1 MIENA
6 QTDLTR
12 AFSQQCAPLIVNV
25 AGGRKWVDM
34 ANNHPSGTVA
44 FLFTDIEGSTKLAQ
58 QHPHALPALLARH
71 HSILHQAIES
81 HDGYVFQIIGDAF
94 CAAFHTATD
103 ALNAALAAQR
113 MLHQEPWAP
122 APIKVRMGI
131 NTGEAQAGAID
142 PVAGGYAGYSTMART
157 QRVTAIAYGEQILLS
172 NTSAELVRDKLPA
185 GITLRDLGEQR
196 LKDLIRPEHIF
207 QLVAPDLPSDFP
219 PLKTLATR
227 PNNLPAQLTSFVGR
241 EKEIDAV
248 KQLLARARLVTL
260 TGAGGCGKTRLSLQV
275 AADELVNFSDGVWLI
290 ELAPLSDPEI
300 VPRVLGSALG
310 LRDESG
316 RPSLETLK
324 DFLRNKNVLIILDN
338 CEHLIEAC
346 AKLAD
351 AVLRVAPQIKLLAS
365 SREALGIAGEQIFA
379 VPCLQVPDT
388 HVPVTAETLQNE
400 SVRLFV
406 ERAVAVQPGFALIDA
421 NAFAVAK
428 ICRRL
433 DGIPLAIELAAARVK
448 TLSIE
453 DIAQRLDD
461 RFRLLTGGSRTA
473 LARQQTLRALVDW
486 SYNLLNAQER
496 LLLHRLS
503 VFAGGW
509 TLQAAEEICSDENIP
524 KFEILDRLIHLVDK
538 SLVILDE
545 SDENQAPRYRM
556 LETIRQYAR
565 EKLFD
570 SDEGDRVRTR
580 QLQYFVQFSEA
591 AEMQFYGA
599 EQATFLNRAQAEL
612 ENLRTALE
620 WSQKDEFVDAGLRI
634 VGALWQFW
642 FRRGHWTEAFERAA
656 GLLSRPTPTQDKAVR
671 SKALLAASV
680 LAWCRDD
687 QTTENAYLEESLSLA
702 RELGEPGKPLLA
714 VLVTFFGY
722 IKLYQDFARAR
733 SLAEEGLLRGRE
745 ISNQWITGLALCT
758 LGQAAEVE
766 GDPTAARRLFEE
778 DLQVLRD
785 IGNNSILAA
794 VRCNLGGVICQQGDP
809 ETGKAHMKAG
819 LTIYHQLGDR
829 ARLTI
834 VLLSLGRILSQ
845 QGDLI
850 AARSYLEESLEI
862 AQGLGAREQT
872 ANAFIALG
880 ELASHEQ
887 DFARAREMYEQ
898 SLDLFRQIGR
908 QTGVAMALGSL
919 ERLHSVPQGKK
930 IQSTN
935 SH

>member
-1 MIENA
+1 
-6 QTDLTR
+6 
-12 AFSQQCAPLIVNV
+12 
-25 AGGRKWVDM
+25 M
-34 ANNHPSGTVA
+34 ANNHPTGTVA

-71 HSILHQAIES
+71 NAILHLAIES
-81 HDGYVFQIIGDAF
+81 HNGYVFQIVGDAF
-94 CAAFHTATD
+94 CVAFHTATD

-113 MLHQEPWAP
+113 LLHQEPWAP

-131 NTGEAQAGAID
+131 STGEAQAGGID
-142 PVAGGYAGYSTMART
+142 PVAGGYVGYSTMART

-172 NTSAELVRDKLPA
+172 NTSAELVRDKLSA
-185 GITLRDLGEQR
+185 GITLRDLGEQQ

-219 PLKTLATR
+219 PLKTLDTR

-248 KQLLARARLVTL
+248 KRLLAHARLVTL
-260 TGAGGCGKTRLSLQV
+260 TGSGGCGKTRLSLQV
-275 AADELVNFSDGVWLI
+275 AAEELVDFSDGVWLI

-300 VPRVLGSALG
+300 LPRVLGAALG

-316 RPSLETLK
+316 RPSLDTLI
-324 DFLRNKNVLIILDN
+324 DFLRNRNVLIVLDN

-351 AVLRVAPQIKLLAS
+351 MVLRVAPQIKLLAS

-379 VPCLQVPDT
+379 VPSLQVPDT
-388 HVPVTAETLQNE
+388 QVPVTAATLQHE
-400 SVRLFV
+400 AVRLFV
-406 ERAVAVQPGFALIDA
+406 ERAVAVQPGFTLTNA
-421 NAFAVAK
+421 NASSVVQ

-448 TLSIE
+448 TLSID

-486 SYNLLNAQER
+486 SYNLLNTQER

-503 VFAGGW
+503 VFTGGW
-509 TLQAAEEICSDENIP
+509 TLQAAEEICSDEDIP
-524 KFEILDRLIHLVDK
+524 NCEILELLIHLVDK

-545 SDENQAPRYRM
+545 SDENQTSRYRM

-565 EKLFD
+565 EKLFE

-580 QLQYFVQFSEA
+580 QLKFFVQF
-591 AEMQFYGA
+591 AELAELQFYGA

-612 ENLRTALE
+612 ENLRTALD
-620 WSQKDEFVDAGLRI
+620 WSKRNESVDAGLRI
-634 VGALWQFW
+634 IGALWQFW
-642 FRRGHWTEAFERAA
+642 FRRGHWTEAFERAV
-656 GLLSRPTPTQDKAVR
+656 GFLSRPAPTQDKSVR
-671 SKALLAASV
+671 SKALLTASV

-687 QTTENAYLEESLSLA
+687 QTTEDACLEESLALA
-702 RELGEPGKPLLA
+702 RDIGEPGKPLLA
-714 VLVTFFGY
+714 VLATFFGY
-722 IKLYQDFARAR
+722 IKLYQDSARAR
-733 SLAEEGLLRGRE
+733 SLSEEGLRRGRE
-745 ISNQWITGLALCT
+745 INNQWITGLALCT
-758 LGQAAEVE
+758 LGQIAQVE
-766 GDPTAARRLFEE
+766 GDLTAARRLFEE

-834 VLLSLGRILSQ
+834 MLLSLGRILLQ
-845 QGDLI
+845 HGDHI
-850 AARSYLEESLEI
+850 AARSYLEEGLEI

-872 ANAFIALG
+872 ANAFMALG
-880 ELASHEQ
+880 ELASQEQ
-887 DFARAREMYEQ
+887 DHARARVMYEQ
-898 SLDLFRQIGR
+898 SLDVFRQIDR
-908 QTGVAMALGSL
+908 QAGVAMALASL
-919 ERLHSVPQGKK
+919 ERLHALPQREK

-935 SH
+935 AR